1 METYKKRAFKNK
13 ASSSNAEALEN
24 KATTANVFNTLDEG
38 SSQTQQWVER
48 NQNKILGLV
57 AIISIIV
64 IGVFAYSK
72 LIKEPKESS
81 AFNKMYFAQKKFD
94 EAVLI
99 NNDSMYNIALNG
111 DDLNMGMLQIID
123 EFGGT
128 NAANL
133 AHYYSGI
140 MYLKMND
147 YPNSIKYLSEFSSD
161 DILLSSLATGSIGD
175 AFAELNQFDDAFDYY
190 VKASKSNNNYSS
202 PMYLFKAGL
211 VAMRLNKFNRA
222 EEYFSIIK
230 QDYPN
235 STEAKNIDAFISKA
249 VASNQ

>member
-1 METYKKRAFKNK
+1 MATYKKRGFKNK
-13 ASSSNAEALEN
+13 ASSSKAEALEN
-24 KATTANVFNTLDEG
+24 KSTTANVFKTLDEG

-99 NNDSMYNIALNG
+99 NNDSIYNIALNG

-235 STEAKNIDAFISKA
+235 SNEAKNIDAFISKA

>member
-1 METYKKRAFKNK
+1 MATYKKRGFKNK
-13 ASSSNAEALEN
+13 ASSSKAEALEN
-24 KATTANVFNTLDEG
+24 KSTTANVFKTLDEG

-99 NNDSMYNIALNG
+99 NNDSIYNIALNG

>member
-1 METYKKRAFKNK
+1 
-13 ASSSNAEALEN
+13 
-24 KATTANVFNTLDEG
+24 
-38 SSQTQQWVER
+38 
-48 NQNKILGLV
+48 
-57 AIISIIV
+57 
-64 IGVFAYSK
+64 
-72 LIKEPKESS
+72 
-81 AFNKMYFAQKKFD
+81 MYFAQKKFD

-99 NNDSMYNIALNG
+99 NNDSLYNIALNG

-128 NAANL
+128 SAANL
-133 AHYYSGI
+133 AKYYSGI

-147 YPNSIKYLSEFSSD
+147 YPNSIKYLSDFSSD

-175 AFAELNQFDDAFDYY
+175 AFAELNQFDDALDYY

-202 PMYLFKAGL
+202 PMYLFKAGTI
-211 VAMRLNKFNRA
+211 AMKLNKFKRA

-235 STEAKNIDAFISKA
+235 SAEAKNIDAYISKS

>member
-1 METYKKRAFKNK
+1 MATYKKRGFKNK
-13 ASSSNAEALEN
+13 ASSSRAEALEN
-24 KATTANVFNTLDEG
+24 KSTTANVFNTLDEG

-72 LIKEPKESS
+72 LIKEPKESN

>member
-1 METYKKRAFKNK
+1 MATYKKRGFKNK
-13 ASSSNAEALEN
+13 ASSSKAESLEN
-24 KATTANVFNTLDEG
+24 KSTTANVFNSLDEG

>member
-1 METYKKRAFKNK
+1 MATYKKRGFKNK
-13 ASSSNAEALEN
+13 ASSSKAEALEN
-24 KATTANVFNTLDEG
+24 KSTTANVFNTLDEG

-140 MYLKMND
+140 MFIKMND

-235 STEAKNIDAFISKA
+235 SNEAKNIDAFISKA
-249 VASNQ
+249 IASNQ

>member
-1 METYKKRAFKNK
+1 MATYKKRGFKNK
-13 ASSSNAEALEN
+13 ASSSKAEALEN
-24 KATTANVFNTLDEG
+24 KSTTANVFNTLDEG

-99 NNDSMYNIALNG
+99 NNDSIYNIALNG

-249 VASNQ
+249 IASNQ

>member
-1 METYKKRAFKNK
+1 MATYKKRGFKNK
-13 ASSSNAEALEN
+13 ATSSKAEALEN
-24 KATTANVFNTLDEG
+24 KSTTANVFNTLDEG

>member
-1 METYKKRAFKNK
+1 MATYKKRGFKNK
-13 ASSSNAEALEN
+13 ASSSKAEALEN
-24 KATTANVFNTLDEG
+24 KSTTANVFNTLDEG

-48 NQNKILGLV
+48 NQNKILSLV

>member
-1 METYKKRAFKNK
+1 MATYKKRGFKNK
-13 ASSSNAEALEN
+13 ASSSKAEALEN
-24 KATTANVFNTLDEG
+24 KSTTANVFNTLDEG

-99 NNDSMYNIALNG
+99 NNDSIYNIALNG

-202 PMYLFKAGL
+202 PMYLFKAGI

>member
-1 METYKKRAFKNK
+1 MATYKKRGFKNK
-13 ASSSNAEALEN
+13 ASSSKAEALEN
-24 KATTANVFNTLDEG
+24 KSTTANVFNTLDEG
-38 SSQTQQWVER
+38 SSKTQQWVER
-48 NQNKILGLV
+48 NQNKILVLV

-72 LIKEPKESS
+72 LINEPKDSS

-202 PMYLFKAGL
+202 PMYLFKAGI

>member
-1 METYKKRAFKNK
+1 MATYKKRGFKNK
-13 ASSSNAEALEN
+13 ASSSKAEALEN
-24 KATTANVFNTLDEG
+24 KSTTANVFNTLDEG

-72 LIKEPKESS
+72 LIKEPNESN
-81 AFNKMYFAQKKFD
+81 ALNKMYFAQKKFD

-128 NAANL
+128 SAANL
-133 AHYYSGI
+133 AKYYSGI

-147 YPNSIKYLSEFSSD
+147 YPNSIKYLSDFSSD

-175 AFAELNQFDDAFDYY
+175 AFSELNQFDDALDYY

-202 PMYLFKAGL
+202 PMYLFKAGTI
-211 VAMRLNKFNRA
+211 AMKLNKFKRA

-235 STEAKNIDAFISKA
+235 SAEAKNIDAYISKS

>member
-1 METYKKRAFKNK
+1 MATYKKRGFKNK
-13 ASSSNAEALEN
+13 ASSSKAEALE
-24 KATTANVFNTLDEG
+24 KKSTTANVFNTLDEG

-57 AIISIIV
+57 AVISIIV
-64 IGVFAYSK
+64 ICVFTYSK
-72 LIKEPKESS
+72 LIKEPKESN

-99 NNDSMYNIALNG
+99 NNDSLYNIALNG

-128 NAANL
+128 SAANL
-133 AHYYSGI
+133 AKYYSGI

-147 YPNSIKYLSEFSSD
+147 YPNSIKYLSDFSSD

-175 AFAELNQFDDAFDYY
+175 AFSELNQFDDALDYY

-202 PMYLFKAGL
+202 PMYLFKAGTI
-211 VAMRLNKFNRA
+211 AMKLNKFKKA

-235 STEAKNIDAFISKA
+235 SAEAKNIDAYISKS

>member
-1 METYKKRAFKNK
+1 MATYKKRGFKNK
-13 ASSSNAEALEN
+13 ASSSKAEALEN
-24 KATTANVFNTLDEG
+24 KSTTANVFNTLDEG

-211 VAMRLNKFNRA
+211 VAMRLNKFNRS

-249 VASNQ
+249 VASDQ